1 MDKMMSAIR
10 RRARP
15 VGRCTSETNACYHAG
30 MTAQVTWRAPEE
42 LVERVRAAAID
53 AHYSL
58 NQYITV
64 VLDAATNPDHA
75 GSDAERIRERLARAG
90 LLARTEVPRVR
101 PNPDELAEARAAAA
115 TGTPA
120 AELISADRG

>member
-1 MDKMMSAIR
+1 
-10 RRARP
+10 
-15 VGRCTSETNACYHAG
+15 

-53 AHYSL
+53 VHYSL

-115 TGTPA
+115 AGTPA
-120 AELISADRG
+120 AELISANRG